1 MPAYCTLADLK
12 TRLMGKVRF
21 TTDELDDNKMQESLA
36 TALIEEAEAEIE
48 MRLSVRYEVPF
59 VTESGADF
67 SNLPQTTRLQI
78 KAIALGEAV
87 KRVLGFDF
95 GRGSASEGD
104 KYLAFAEKDVNSRID
119 RLIEIREGQFNHF
132 RYPPLPGIKLAAH
145 NSEGDDGYAG
155 RVLTTSDGY
164 GSYPS
169 TQINEPSET
178 VFSQHQ
184 SMADQ
189 LYP

>member
-1 MPAYCTLADLK
+1 MTAYVTLAELK
-12 TRLMGKVRF
+12 QRLLGKVRF
-21 TTDELDDNKMQESLA
+21 TTDESDENKMQESLA
-36 TALIEEAEAEIE
+36 TAMIEEAEAEIE

-59 VTESGADF
+59 VTIDGASF
-67 SNLPQTTRLQI
+67 SNLPQTTQLQI
-78 KAIALGEAV
+78 KAIVLGESL

-95 GRGSASEGD
+95 GRGSASEGE
-104 KYLAFAEKDVNSRID
+104 KYLAFVEKDVNSRIE

-178 VFSQHQ
+178 VFSQHTTI
-184 SMADQ
+184 AE